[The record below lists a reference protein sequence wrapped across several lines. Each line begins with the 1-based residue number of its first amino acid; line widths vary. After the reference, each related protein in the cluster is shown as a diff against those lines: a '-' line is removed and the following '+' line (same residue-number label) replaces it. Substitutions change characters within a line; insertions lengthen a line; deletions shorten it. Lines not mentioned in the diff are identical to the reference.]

1 MKAMPEVGVHERK
14 ISFALLARGALAMF
28 FALSMLATPTHLT
41 ITTIGY
47 LFAGYA
53 VIDSAISLFGANEL
67 RRSRNRSV
75 GWVFA
80 TEGLLSA
87 ALAFVAFMLPSVIL
101 LRVIGGLRA
110 LAIGGSDALWS
121 HRTHESVAV
130 EVSGFCSIGLG
141 FLLLVWPGPGTVALP
156 WLIGLPSLV
165 SGALLVTG
173 AFSELT
179 EHGVTPRHA
188 VTR

>member
-1 MKAMPEVGVHERK
+1 MKRMPEVGVHERK
-14 ISFALLARGALAMF
+14 IAFTLLARGALALL
-28 FALSMLATPTHLT
+28 FALAVLATVHLSLT
-41 ITTIGY
+41 ALGV
-47 LFAGYA
+47 LFAVYA
-53 VIDSAISLFGANEL
+53 VADSAISFFGANHL
-67 RRSRNRSV
+67 RRAHNRSV

-87 ALAFVAFMLPSVIL
+87 ALAVVAFVAPGVAL
-101 LRVIGGLRA
+101 LRIIGGLRA
-110 LAIGGSDALWS
+110 LAIGGADAMWS

-130 EVSGFCSIGLG
+130 ELSGLCSIGLG
-141 FLLLVWPGPGTVALP
+141 ILLLVWPGPGVLALP

-179 EHGVTPRHA
+179 DEGA
-188 VTR
+188 VGSTA